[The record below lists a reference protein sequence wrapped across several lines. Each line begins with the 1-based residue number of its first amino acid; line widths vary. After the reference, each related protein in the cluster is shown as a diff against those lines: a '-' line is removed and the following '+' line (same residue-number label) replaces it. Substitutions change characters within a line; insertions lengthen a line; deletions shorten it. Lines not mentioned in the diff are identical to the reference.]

1 MLNLAEL
8 TKKPIKYHVYN
19 VTRLKDKYGYKI
31 KFEYADDTIRIHQFG
46 GFKKKS
52 EAKEARDNAVA
63 DIKNNKFVYY
73 GNIKFK
79 DFAIAWLEQI
89 SKPNIAYNSYMSYR
103 NVIKNYAIPFFK
115 EMYLTTINIG
125 HITNFYNKATDKSSV
140 LRIIKYVLGI
150 MFQYTKE
157 NNLTRVNPTIGVK
170 IQKNE
175 EEKQYGVLNIDTSKT
190 LTIEQTKILI
200 EASKSTPIYLE
211 ILFALL
217 TGLRKSE
224 IHGLKYTDIDWSKK
238 KIYITRQLGVDP
250 NKNKEECKKKT
261 ITKQEIKLKTR
272 SSKREIDIP
281 DMLYE
286 ALLEERIK
294 YEKNKRRRI
303 NDKTNLFIDENYICC
318 STYGHSRSR
327 GFVRPYF
334 IKLLEDNNLPKIRF
348 HDLRHTY
355 TTLILMNNGSLK
367 AVSTLLGHSSTMIT
381 LNNYFNVH
389 DIVIDCTNFLN
400 SIIAKTYHKKDTK
413 IEIIDLNLN
422 LLIKREVP

>member
-1 MLNLAEL
+1 
-8 TKKPIKYHVYN
+8 
-19 VTRLKDKYGYKI
+19 
-31 KFEYADDTIRIHQFG
+31 
-46 GFKKKS
+46 
-52 EAKEARDNAVA
+52 
-63 DIKNNKFVYY
+63 
-73 GNIKFK
+73 
-79 DFAIAWLEQI
+79 
-89 SKPNIAYNSYMSYR
+89 
-103 NVIKNYAIPFFK
+103 
-115 EMYLTTINIG
+115 
-125 HITNFYNKATDKSSV
+125 
-140 LRIIKYVLGI
+140 
-150 MFQYTKE
+150 
-157 NNLTRVNPTIGVK
+157 
-170 IQKNE
+170 
-175 EEKQYGVLNIDTSKT
+175 
-190 LTIEQTKILI
+190 
-200 EASKSTPIYLE
+200 
-211 ILFALL
+211 
-217 TGLRKSE
+217 
-224 IHGLKYTDIDWSKK
+224 
-238 KIYITRQLGVDP
+238 
-250 NKNKEECKKKT
+250 
-261 ITKQEIKLKTR
+261 
-272 SSKREIDIP
+272 
-281 DMLYE
+281 MLYE